1 MKAKIE
7 ALRRWFK
14 VSCAKRDAKRLYLQ
28 YLALLDKIDAMSCG
42 NHVADQL
49 YGYRRDWI
57 ATKFN
62 QRLDTLAALGEPVPP
77 MRLTCSNHFTN
88 HKETQDEKQAV

>member
-7 ALRRWFK
+7 AMRRWLK
-14 VSCAKRDAKRLYLQ
+14 VFFAKRDAKRLYLQ
-28 YLALLDKIDAMSCG
+28 YLALLKKIDAMSCG

-62 QRLDTLAALGEPVPP
+62 QRLDTLAALGEQVPS
-77 MRLTCSNHFTN
+77 MRLPCPNHFTN
-88 HKETQDEKQAV
+88 HKETQDENKAV